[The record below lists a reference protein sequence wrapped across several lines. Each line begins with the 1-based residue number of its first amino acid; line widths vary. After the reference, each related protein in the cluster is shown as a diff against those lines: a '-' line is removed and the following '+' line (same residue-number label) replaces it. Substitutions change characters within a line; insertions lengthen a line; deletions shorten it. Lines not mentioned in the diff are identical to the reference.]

1 MEEPSEERVRSVFLR
16 ALDREE
22 AERSAFLDRECG
34 EGAIREEVEAKLE
47 RYNSEREGKPL
58 RA

>member
-1 MEEPSEERVRSVFLR
+1 MSWGSHALVFESESLMDE
-16 ALDREE
+16 
-22 AERSAFLDRECG
+22 
-34 EGAIREEVEAKLE
+34 IREEVEAKLE